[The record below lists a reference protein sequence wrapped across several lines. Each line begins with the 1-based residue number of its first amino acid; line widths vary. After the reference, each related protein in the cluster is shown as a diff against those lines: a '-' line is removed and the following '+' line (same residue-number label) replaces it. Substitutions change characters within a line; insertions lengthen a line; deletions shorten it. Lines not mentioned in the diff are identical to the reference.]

1 MEEDLKTVA
10 KGKILSIRDLPTLP
24 RVLDE
29 VSRLVENPNTTIEAI
44 AKVIS
49 RDQVLSAKVLKMV
62 NSPVYGFSGR
72 ISSIQHALV
81 LLGINVIRGVIIS
94 TSVFDIMAKAME
106 GLWEHSV
113 GCALATGLI
122 ARKAKLKEPE
132 EFSVCGLLHDLG
144 KVVAAVQLPEL
155 HKAVGETVRS
165 QDLRWLEAEK
175 AVLGFGHDRINAW
188 LATHWHLPPTIKEAM
203 ALHHYPERAQFY
215 PQHAAAVHLG
225 DFIVRIFE
233 HGSGGDDQAVPLS
246 PLALKILNLKLT
258 DLDSVLDGFAQ
269 DLAEISCVD
278 FTPEELSPSSG
289 KACN

>member
-1 MEEDLKTVA
+1 MEEDLKTSA

-24 RVLDE
+24 KVLEE
-29 VSRLVENPNTTIEAI
+29 VSRLVQNPNTTIEAI

-72 ISSIQHALV
+72 ISSIQHSLV
-81 LLGINVIRGVIIS
+81 LLGFNVIRGVIIS
-94 TSVFDIMAKAME
+94 TSVFDIMTKAME

-122 ARKAKLKEPE
+122 ARKAGLKDPE

-144 KVVAAVQLPEL
+144 KVVAAVQLPDL
-155 HKAVGETVRS
+155 HKAVGETVRT

-188 LATHWHLPPTIKEAM
+188 LAEHWRLPATIKEAM
-203 ALHHYPERAQFY
+203 GSHHFPERAQIY

-225 DFIVRIFE
+225 DFVVRVFE
-233 HGSGGDDQAVPLS
+233 YGCGGDDQAVPLS
-246 PLALKILNLKLT
+246 PQVWKILNLKLS
-258 DLDSVLDGFAQ
+258 DLDSVLDGFAEN
-269 DLAEISCVD
+269 LAEVSGVT
-278 FTPEELSPSSG
+278 FAPEEAAPPKG
-289 KACN
+289 